1 MATNPLHSIHSM
13 FTIIFIYFLLQA
25 HASVSV
31 QLQNSQYQ
39 SLLTIRELLNY
50 YPSLW
55 TPATDFCNSQ
65 PDRESTVVCFEGNVT
80 QLHISGPL
88 NHALP
93 WNFSSGSLFASLGG
107 LPSLKVLSLVSLG
120 LWGPLP
126 GNIRALSSLE
136 ILNVS
141 SNYFKGSIPVE
152 ISHLKSL
159 QTLVLDNNLFTG
171 KLPHWIGTLPVL
183 SALSLRDNSFHGHL
197 PRSLS
202 GMRNLRILA
211 LSKNQFY
218 GEIPDLHSLSQ
229 MQVLDLEGN
238 FLGPSF
244 PKLSN
249 KLVSIVLRRNKFRLN
264 IPANLTSFY
273 QLKNLDIS
281 CNTFTGPFD
290 PKLLSLPSVTHLDI
304 SQNKLTGLLLENMSC
319 NPELVFVNLSSNLLT
334 GDLPGCLKRDSKTA
348 NVSFSENCLS
358 LSSRDSEQF
367 PRSFCRIAALA
378 VELPVI
384 RQYRNHARSKGAVAA
399 VLSVIGAVGV
409 GLALLGLLIF
419 ITNRF
424 YATKV
429 EKPKTRWIKENFS
442 TVNTAKQLLD
452 AKHITEMMKL
462 GPRRLPAYRA
472 FSLEELT
479 EATNSSDA
487 AVEGTH
493 GRVCKGRFA
502 DGTPVV
508 IRTLQTKKK
517 QNAQSYTRHFEIL
530 AKLRHVNLVSA
541 LGHCL
546 ECYQDE
552 SSINKIH
559 LVFEFVPNGN
569 LRSSI
574 SGQKLSWGLRM
585 AAAIGITK
593 GMQFLHTGFGTG
605 IYSNNLRI
613 EDILVDQDFHVK
625 ISNYNLALF
634 DETSNIKLDKSTGT
648 NRSNNQRKDNEE
660 KSDVYGFGIILLE
673 LIVGRPIES
682 EDDVAASR
690 DILQVGLKSDE
701 RARRSIVDP
710 AIHKEPTDESLKTLM
725 SLCVK
730 CLLSEAAERP
740 SVEDVLW
747 NLQFAAQ
754 IEESWKANSPM
765 VF

>member
-249 KLVSIVLRRNKFRLN
+249 KLVSIVLRRNKFRPN

-334 GDLPGCLKRDSKTA
+334 GDLPGCLKRTA

-424 YATKV
+424 YATKKV